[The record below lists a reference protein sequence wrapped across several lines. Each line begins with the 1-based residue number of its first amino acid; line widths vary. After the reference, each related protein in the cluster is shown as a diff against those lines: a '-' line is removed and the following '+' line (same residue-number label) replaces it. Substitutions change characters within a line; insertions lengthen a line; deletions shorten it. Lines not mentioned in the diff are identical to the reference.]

1 MEAQAPDPL
10 ELTIDGITKRF
21 GGKAAVDRLS
31 LTAREG
37 EFVVLLGPSG
47 CGKSTLLRVVAGLEE
62 PDAGSV
68 RMGGRDITR
77 LEPRDRDLAMVFQSY
92 ALYPHM
98 TVAGN
103 IAYPLK
109 IRKRP
114 PAEVSA
120 EVTRLAARLGLDGLL
135 DRYPRALSGGQRQRV
150 ALARAIVRRPKAF
163 LMDEPLSNL
172 DARLRVEMRAE
183 LRRLQHELG
192 IVTLYVTHDQ
202 AEAMTLA
209 SRIAVIDQGK
219 LLQFD
224 TPWNV
229 YHRPANLFVAGFLG
243 SPSMNFLD
251 STHPAL
257 TLPKP
262 LAGRPRITIGVRP
275 EDIDVSLVERASW
288 CPARVYVIE
297 SMGNESFL
305 RLQVDSIQ
313 ITARVPVDTAVDF
326 DQTVWFRP
334 RPDRLHFFDS
344 QTTEA
349 VRCD

>member
-1 MEAQAPDPL
+1 L

-21 GGKAAVDRLS
+21 GGKVAVDRLS
-31 LTAREG
+31 LTAHEG

-103 IAYPLK
+103 MAYPLK
-109 IRKRP
+109 IRQRP
-114 PAEVSA
+114 AVEISA
-120 EVTRLAARLGLDGLL
+120 EVTRLAARLGLDDLL

-150 ALARAIVRRPKAF
+150 ALARAIIRRPKAF

-183 LRRLQHELG
+183 LKHLQHELG

-209 SRIAVIDQGK
+209 SRIAVIDEGK

-251 STHPAL
+251 SAHPL
-257 TLPKP
+257 V
-262 LAGRPRITIGVRP
+262 GRPGLIAGVRP
-275 EDIDVSLVERASW
+275 EDIEVSVVERQGWSA
-288 CPARVYVIE
+288 ARVYVVE
-297 SMGNESFL
+297 SMGNESFV

-313 ITARVPVDTAVDF
+313 ITARVPVDLPLDF

-334 RPDRLHFFDS
+334 RPDKLHFFDS
-344 QTTEA
+344 QTKEA
-349 VRCD
+349 VYN

>member
-1 MEAQAPDPL
+1 L

-21 GGKAAVDRLS
+21 GGKVAVDRLS
-31 LTAREG
+31 LTAHEG

-103 IAYPLK
+103 MAYPLK
-109 IRKRP
+109 IRQRP
-114 PAEVSA
+114 AAEISA
-120 EVTRLAARLGLDGLL
+120 EVTRLAARLGLDDLL

-150 ALARAIVRRPKAF
+150 ALARAIIRRPKAF

-183 LRRLQHELG
+183 LKHLQHELG

-209 SRIAVIDQGK
+209 SRIAVIDEGK

-251 STHPAL
+251 SAHPL
-257 TLPKP
+257 V
-262 LAGRPRITIGVRP
+262 GRPGLIAGVRP
-275 EDIDVSLVERASW
+275 EDIEVSVVERQGWSA
-288 CPARVYVIE
+288 ARVYVVE
-297 SMGNESFL
+297 SMGNESFV

-313 ITARVPVDTAVDF
+313 ITARVPVDLPLDF

-334 RPDRLHFFDS
+334 RPDKLHFFDS

-349 VRCD
+349 VYN